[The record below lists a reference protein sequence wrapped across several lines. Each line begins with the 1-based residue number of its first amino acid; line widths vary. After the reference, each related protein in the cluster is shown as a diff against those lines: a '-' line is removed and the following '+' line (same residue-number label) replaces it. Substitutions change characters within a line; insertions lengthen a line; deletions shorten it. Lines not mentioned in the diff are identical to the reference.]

1 MSDRLEEARRAAE
14 LRLETARR
22 EAEQRLAEVRSA
34 VKTEI
39 GFAPN
44 KKYVLLALTVGAIGF
59 TLALRRGRR
68 RKKLASHEP
77 SPRGKRRGKLKD

>member
-1 MSDRLEEARRAAE
+1 
-14 LRLETARR
+14 RR

-34 VKTEI
+34 LRTEV

-44 KKYVLLALTVGAIGF
+44 KRYLLLALTVGAIGF

-68 RKKLASHEP
+68 RKKLAAHEP
-77 SPRGKRRGKLKD
+77 PPGEGGGEN

>member
-14 LRLETARR
+14 LRLETTRR

-34 VKTEI
+34 IRTEV

-44 KKYVLLALTVGAIGF
+44 KKYLLLALTVGAIGF
-59 TLALRRGRR
+59 TMALRRGRR

-77 SPRGKRRGKLKD
+77 SPRGRGRRKLNG

>member
-14 LRLETARR
+14 LRLEETRR

-34 VKTEI
+34 IKTEA

-44 KKYVLLALTVGAIGF
+44 KKYILLALTAGAIGF
-59 TLALRRGRR
+59 TLALRRGRS
-68 RKKLASHEP
+68 RKKRPALEP
-77 SPRGKRRGKLKD
+77 SPKGRRNRRLKG